1 MPADDFPIRD
11 QQDVPIWNAIEVKN
25 YKQAIKVIDKRIK
38 KKSSDY
44 LEVMCCT

>member
-1 MPADDFPIRD
+1 MSPSDFPLRD

-38 KKSSDY
+38 KKSSEY
-44 LEVMCCT
+44 LEVLYNT